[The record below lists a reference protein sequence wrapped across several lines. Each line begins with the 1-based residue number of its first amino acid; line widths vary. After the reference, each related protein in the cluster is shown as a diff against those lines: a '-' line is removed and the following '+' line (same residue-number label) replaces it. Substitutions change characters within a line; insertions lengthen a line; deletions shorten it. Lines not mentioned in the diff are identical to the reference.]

1 VDVIPAL
8 KRKIAMPC
16 VQPDMQLL
24 RSLLLHL
31 KKSVP
36 QRGTSVAALLLFIAA
51 ASTSSRTQQLPDA
64 PQPAEELASSSEPGQ
79 SFPPAAPDPPKST
92 LSRSAP
98 FPSAQPTCVDTQ
110 SKPAAS
116 PQMSCGPAYDP
127 FQKFINS
134 AEPHPMTPRQK
145 AILAGKDV
153 IDPFNLLTIGGLSA
167 ISIAANA
174 DSAYGPGVNGWAKL
188 SGVSF
193 TQDMT
198 NEFFG
203 TFLIP
208 AITHQDPHYH
218 RMPNASYK
226 RRIAHCI
233 YQVVWTQGDD
243 GKGMFNYANVVG
255 GVFEEAISDAY
266 VPYRDTGW
274 GAASARYGTALATDP
289 IGNFI
294 TEFVPDLARHFNFHV
309 LFVQR
314 VINRVAIQESP

>member
-1 VDVIPAL
+1 MQFLCSALSARKAPAIAHSR
-8 KRKIAMPC
+8 KRGVGCTLSILFLFGC
-16 VQPDMQLL
+16 VCL
-24 RSLLLHL
+24 RS
-31 KKSVP
+31 
-36 QRGTSVAALLLFIAA
+36 GA
-51 ASTSSRTQQLPDA
+51 QQPLPDA
-64 PQPAEELASSSEPGQ
+64 PMPSAELASASEPGQ

-92 LSRSAP
+92 LNPSPP

-110 SKPAAS
+110 SKPVSS

-134 AEPHPMTPRQK
+134 AEPHPLTAKQK

-167 ISIAANA
+167 ITVATDSH
-174 DSAYGPGVNGWAKL
+174 SAYGPGMEGWAKL

-208 AITHQDPHYH
+208 AIAHQDPHYH
-218 RMPNASYK
+218 RLPNASYK

-255 GVFEEAISDAY
+255 GMFEEAIGDAY
-266 VPYRDTGW
+266 VPYRSTSW
-274 GAASARYGTALATDP
+274 GASAARYSTALATDP

-294 TEFVPDLARHFNFHV
+294 TEFVPDLARHVNVHV
-309 LFVQR
+309 VLVQR
-314 VINRVAIQESP
+314 IINRVAIEEGQ

>member
-1 VDVIPAL
+1 
-8 KRKIAMPC
+8 M
-16 VQPDMQLL
+16 
-24 RSLLLHL
+24 
-31 KKSVP
+31 
-36 QRGTSVAALLLFIAA
+36 LLLFFAGPCW
-51 ASTSSRTQQLPDA
+51 TSGRAQQQLPDA
-64 PQPAEELASSSEPGQ
+64 PEPSVELASAFGPGQ

-92 LSRSAP
+92 LNS
-98 FPSAQPTCVDTQ
+98 FPAAKAECTNTQ
-110 SKPAAS
+110 SKSAAAL
-116 PQMSCGPAYDP
+116 QMSCGPTYDP

-153 IDPFNLLTIGGLSA
+153 IDPFNLITIGGLSA
-167 ISIAANA
+167 ISVAA
-174 DSAYGPGVNGWAKL
+174 DSHSAYGPGMQGWAKL
-188 SGVSF
+188 SGVSL

-208 AITHQDPHYH
+208 SIMHQDPHYH
-218 RMPNASYK
+218 RMPNASYP

-255 GVFEEAISDAY
+255 GAFEEAISDAY

-274 GAASARYGTALATDP
+274 EAASARYWTALATDP

-294 TEFVPDLARHFNFHV
+294 TEFFPDVARHVNIHV
-309 LFVQR
+309 VFVQR
-314 VINRVAIQESP
+314 VINRVAIEEGQ

>member
-1 VDVIPAL
+1 
-8 KRKIAMPC
+8 
-16 VQPDMQLL
+16 MQLL
-24 RSLLLHL
+24 RSSLGH
-31 KKSVP
+31 KKKFRTAHKS
-36 QRGTSVAALLLFIAA
+36 RGDGNAVAWVLLFIGSICAQA
-51 ASTSSRTQQLPDA
+51 RAQQPLPDA
-64 PQPAEELASSSEPGQ
+64 PEPTAELASISDPGQ

-92 LSRSAP
+92 LNGRAP
-98 FPSAQPTCVDTQ
+98 FSSVQPTCTDTQ
-110 SKPAAS
+110 SKTS
-116 PQMSCGPAYDP
+116 TTPQMSCGPTYDP

-134 AEPHPMTPRQK
+134 AEAHPMTPKQK

-167 ISIAANA
+167 ISVASDAH
-174 DSAYGPGVNGWAKL
+174 SAYGPGLKGWAKL

-218 RMPNASYK
+218 RLPNASYP
-226 RRIAHCI
+226 RRVMHCI

-243 GKGMFNYANVVG
+243 GKGMFNYSNVVG
-255 GVFEEAISDAY
+255 GIFEEAISDAY

-274 GAASARYGTALATDP
+274 AAASARYGTALATDP

-294 TEFVPDLARHFNFHV
+294 TEFVPDLARHVNFHV
-309 LFVQR
+309 VFVQR
-314 VINRVAIQESP
+314 VINRVAVEEGQ

>member
-1 VDVIPAL
+1 MIWTTKRKTALSYVQFNMQTTRSLRYGLNRFHIPAL
-8 KRKIAMPC
+8 M
-16 VQPDMQLL
+16 
-24 RSLLLHL
+24 LLLL
-31 KKSVP
+31 A
-36 QRGTSVAALLLFIAA
+36 TAD
-51 ASTSSRTQQLPDA
+51 ASSKAQELLPDA
-64 PQPAEELASSSEPGQ
+64 PQPRLELISDSSPGQ
-79 SFPPAAPDPPKST
+79 AFPPAAPEPPRASIYNKE
-92 LSRSAP
+92 A
-98 FPSAQPTCVDTQ
+98 FPSSQPVCAESQ
-110 SKPAAS
+110 SRTGAS
-116 PQMSCGPAYDP
+116 PQMSCGPTYDP
-127 FQKFINS
+127 FQRFING

-167 ISIAANA
+167 ISVAA
-174 DSAYGPGVNGWAKL
+174 DSHSAYGPGIPGWAKL

-193 TQDMT
+193 TQNMT

-203 TFLIP
+203 TFLVP
-208 AITHQDPHYH
+208 SMTHQDPHYH

-243 GKGMFNYANVVG
+243 GKGMLNYSNLIG
-255 GVFEEAISDAY
+255 GIFEEAISDAY

-274 GAASARYGTALATDP
+274 AAASARYGTALATDP

-294 TEFVPDLARHFNFHV
+294 TEFVPDLARHFNFNV

-314 VINRVAIQESP
+314 VINRVAAEQSP

>member
-1 VDVIPAL
+1 MAL
-8 KRKIAMPC
+8 FFGAVCAQMKA
-16 VQPDMQLL
+16 QE
-24 RSLLLHL
+24 
-31 KKSVP
+31 
-36 QRGTSVAALLLFIAA
+36 
-51 ASTSSRTQQLPDA
+51 QLPDA
-64 PQPAEELASSSEPGQ
+64 PEPAMELASASDPGQ
-79 SFPPAAPDPPKST
+79 SFPPAAPGPPKAT
-92 LSRSAP
+92 LNP
-98 FPSAQPTCVDTQ
+98 FPSVQATCKDTQ
-110 SKPAAS
+110 SKPTAS
-116 PQMSCGPAYDP
+116 PPMSCGPTYDP

-134 AEPHPMTPRQK
+134 AELHPMTPKQK

-167 ISIAANA
+167 ISVAS
-174 DSAYGPGVNGWAKL
+174 DSHSAYGPGMEGWAKL
-188 SGVSF
+188 SGVTF

-208 AITHQDPHYH
+208 SIAHQDPHYH

-255 GVFEEAISDAY
+255 GMFEEAIGDAY
-266 VPYRDTGW
+266 VPYRNTGW
-274 GAASARYGTALATDP
+274 AAATARYGTALATDP

-294 TEFVPDLARHFNFHV
+294 TEFVPDLARRVNFHV
-309 LFVQR
+309 VFVQR
-314 VINRVAIQESP
+314 IINRVAIEEGQ